1 MRVRLVRSILAALFT
16 GCHRDQRG
24 AFAQGSF
31 FTSLSGIVVD
41 SSGGV
46 IPGADVKVKNTG
58 TGAEA
63 TAVSGSDGGFTI
75 RR

>member
-1 MRVRLVRSILAALFT
+1 MRVRLVRSILAALFLVAVAT
-16 GCHRDQRG
+16 SG

-46 IPGADVKVKNTG
+46 IPGADVKVKNVG

-63 TAVSGSDGGFTI
+63 TAVSAATAALRS